1 MACGITDYQSD
12 CIIFCLFTVQ
22 CIATKIAYKDCLRYT
37 SRAHRTHTHICTN
50 PCKSSPSSHGD
61 AELALT
67 GFLQKTGQMVH
78 TKLRCIQT
86 PLSNS
91 NGATRTLPTAPG
103 ESVGPRS
110 TCFTPPTCP
119 DETDGVR
126 PKEVRVGWKTG
137 KGRHQV
143 STVYTSPPRKS
154 GSDHLR
160 MRGDCPLEQNRWKV
174 PRSCSAF
181 FSDV

>member
-91 NGATRTLPTAPG
+91 SLRTAPRERSPRRRG
-103 ESVGPRS
+103 KASVPGAPVSPRQRVRTKRTAS
-110 TCFTPPTCP
+110 GRRRYELGGKRGRGGTRCLQYTHPHPGRVDQITC
-119 DETDGVR
+119 E
-126 PKEVRVGWKTG
+126 
-137 KGRHQV
+137 
-143 STVYTSPPRKS
+143 
-154 GSDHLR
+154 
-160 MRGDCPLEQNRWKV
+160 
-174 PRSCSAF
+174 
-181 FSDV
+181 